1 MKTCSES
8 ISRLISLIAPRLPAR
23 FPAVGAD
30 APPRLEQ
37 PCSGCPATTKPGHPP
52 VRFGFRISDFLR
64 ISDFGFRISPPAL
77 AASCAGA
84 LLLSSPAPAATFT
97 FTNDTTIGVG
107 NTTYDGHDIVIRDCT
122 VTVAGAHAFN
132 SLWLTNLAVLTHSP
146 AFSGETD
153 FRINLTIAHDLTVDY
168 PSRIEATAR
177 GYAGTS
183 GPGAGVSSA
192 LASGGGGGHGGL
204 GGVSAAGANG
214 GGAYGSIASPALP
227 GSGGGNGYFSVGGSG
242 GGVIRLAVGG
252 LLRLD
257 GTIAADG
264 GSGLYNNLAG
274 AGAGGS
280 IAINAGTIT
289 GFGPISANGGAATIG
304 NGGGGAG
311 GRIAITYTNTSFYG
325 SVTARGGAGS
335 QFGAAGTVFTKA
347 ASAASGDVRV
357 DNGGNTGAFTP
368 LAAPALFNLTI
379 ANRALV
385 FPQAAL
391 TNVSLTLK
399 SNGLLTHL
407 VGAEGLLLTVISNV
421 TIEAAGRIDVT
432 GQGYGPAEGSGAGTN
447 SVLFG
452 GSGGGHGGVGG
463 TAAAGGGGGYDSIVA
478 PTQFGSGGGEGYL
491 SSGGSGGGAVRLI
504 VGGTLQVDGALSADG
519 GAGYDYIYGGGGAGG
534 SLYLTVG
541 ALRGSGA
548 ITANGGVSTGA
559 GGGGGGRIAIYY
571 GTNGFTGT
579 LTAYGGAGAGRGG
592 AGTIFTNDA
601 SATHGGVVVHN
612 GGNAGGLTRLN
623 PATWPVGTYFD
634 LTVSGAAQVNPD
646 APLTFW
652 NLLLNT
658 GGVLSH
664 DAGQSGVNLSTIADA
679 RFEAGTAINA
689 NSLGYASGTGPGTGV
704 ASTTSGGGGA
714 GHGGSGGTATNGGA
728 GGIIYGVAAE
738 PATFGSGGAAGY
750 LSRGGAGGGI
760 IRLTVGGLL
769 QLDGALTANGE
780 PGLDNGRGGG
790 GAGGSIYVTTDVL
803 TGTGV
808 VSANGGASTF
818 GGGGGGGRVA
828 IYPRLIVG
836 FPNAPSV
843 AGGLSGNGISTNANG
858 RPGTVVWSSSAAPF
872 KVVALA
878 PSNIV
883 MRAVS
888 SVTVLFNSPANPLTF
903 TPADVVITTPTGTIA
918 PGQIVVTPLAGP
930 LFSVSFPVQTNTGTC
945 QIQVGPRIENLSG
958 REMDQ
963 NGNLIPGE
971 IPEDI
976 FTSSFTIT
984 RPTISGY
991 LAATNGWPIRGA
1003 TVRADDSS
1011 ATTTTDNYGFY
1022 TLTLA
1027 PGWTGSVTPSAS
1039 GSTFSPANRTYTSL
1053 SANQSNQNFTLS
1065 GNVIPTLAIWQ
1076 QGTNAQLAWPS
1087 IFGFKYV
1094 LKSTTNLT
1102 TWQEA
1107 GVPLTGTGGNLTNT
1121 TPLRSATQKSFRL
1134 LVLPN

>member
-1 MKTCSES
+1 MKNLSNIPS
-8 ISRLISLIAPRLPAR
+8 PVVALAPRLQEPCERPRPQSPAATE
-23 FPAVGAD
+23 AVA
-30 APPRLEQ
+30 APWQSWRLLRL
-37 PCSGCPATTKPGHPP
+37 P
-52 VRFGFRISDFLR
+52 R
-64 ISDFGFRISPPAL
+64 ISDFGFRISASAAL
-77 AASCAGA
+77 FLTWQAT
-84 LLLSSPAPAATFT
+84 AATFT
-97 FTNDTTIGVG
+97 FTTNTTIGVG
-107 NTTYDGHDIVIRDCT
+107 NTAYDGQDIVIRDCT

-132 SLWLTNLAVLTHSP
+132 SLRLTNLAVLTHSP
-146 AFSGETD
+146 APQGEAN
-153 FRINLTIAHDLTVDY
+153 FQINLAIARDLTVDY

-177 GYAGTS
+177 GYAGAS
-183 GPGAGVSSA
+183 GPGAGGSSA
-192 LASGGGGGHGGL
+192 SASGGGGGHGGF
-204 GGVSAAGANG
+204 GGTSSAGTSG
-214 GGAYGSIASPALP
+214 GGAYDSIASPALP
-227 GSGGGNGYFSVGGSG
+227 GSGGGNGYFSAGGAG
-242 GGVIRLAVGG
+242 GGVIRLVVGG

-257 GTIAADG
+257 GMIVAEG

-280 IAINAGTIT
+280 IAISAGTMS
-289 GFGPISANGGAATIG
+289 GFGPISANGGAATVG

-311 GRIAITYTNTSFYG
+311 GRIALTYTNSSFLG
-325 SVTARGGAGS
+325 SVTAQGGAGA

-357 DNGGNTGAFTP
+357 DNGGNAGAFTP

-379 ANRALV
+379 ANRGRV
-385 FPQAAL
+385 FPQTAL

-407 VGAEGLLLTVISNV
+407 VGPDGLNITVISNV
-421 TIEAAGRIDVT
+421 TIEAFGRIDVT
-432 GQGYGPAEGSGAGTN
+432 GLGYGPAEGPGAGTN
-447 SVLFG
+447 SLLFG

-463 TAAAGGGGGYDSIVA
+463 TAEARGGGGYDSIVA
-478 PTQFGSGGGEGYL
+478 PTQFGSGGGDGYF
-491 SSGGSGGGAVRLI
+491 STGGSGGGTVRLI
-504 VGGTLQVDGALSADG
+504 VGGTLQVDGTLSADG
-519 GAGYDYIYGGGGAGG
+519 GASYDYIHGGGGAGG
-534 SLYLTVG
+534 SLSLTVG

-548 ITANGGVSTGA
+548 ITANGGASTGA
-559 GGGGGGRIAIYY
+559 GGGGGAGGRIAIYH
-571 GTNGFTGT
+571 GTNGFTGA
-579 LTAYGGAGAGRGG
+579 LTAYGGVGVGRGG

-601 SATHGGVVVHN
+601 SATHGGVLVHN

-634 LTVSGAAQVNPD
+634 LTVAGAAQVNPD

-664 DAGQSGVNLSTIADA
+664 DAGQSGLSLATIADA
-679 RFEAGTAINA
+679 RFEAGTAINV
-689 NSLGYASGTGPGTGV
+689 NFLGYTSGTGPGSGV
-704 ASTTSGGGGA
+704 ASATYGGGGA
-714 GHGGSGGTATNGGA
+714 GHGGTGGTATNGGA
-728 GGIIYGVAAE
+728 GGVIYGAAAE
-738 PATFGSGGAAGY
+738 PGNLGSGGGPGY
-750 LSRGGAGGGI
+750 LSRGGTGGGI
-760 IRLTVGGLL
+760 IRLSVGGLL
-769 QLDGALTANGE
+769 QLDGALTANGG
-780 PGLDNGRGGG
+780 PGLDNGYGGG
-790 GAGGSIYVTTDVL
+790 GSGGSIYVTTDIL

-828 IYPRLIVG
+828 IYPRLVVG
-836 FPNAPSV
+836 FPNAPTV
-843 AGGLSGNGISTNANG
+843 AGGLSGSGGKTNANG
-858 RPGTVVWSSSAAPF
+858 RLGTVVWSSNAAPL

-888 SVTVLFNSPANPLTF
+888 SVTVLFGSPVNQLTF
-903 TPADVVITTPTGTIA
+903 TPADVVITTPTGTISSNL
-918 PGQIVVTPLAGP
+918 IVVTPLAGP
-930 LFSVSFPVQTNTGTC
+930 LFNVGFPVQTNTGTC
-945 QIQVGPRIENLSG
+945 QIQIWPHIENLVG

-1003 TVRADDSS
+1003 TVRADDGS
-1011 ATTTTDNYGFY
+1011 ATTTTDSSGFY

-1053 SANQSNQNFTLS
+1053 SANQAGQNFTLS
-1065 GNVIPTLAIWQ
+1065 GSVIPTLAIWLQ
-1076 QGTNAQLAWPS
+1076 DTNAQVSWPS
-1087 IFGFKYV
+1087 IYSFKYL
-1094 LKSTTNLT
+1094 LKSTTNLM
-1102 TWQEA
+1102 TWQDV
-1107 GVPLTGTGGNLTNT
+1107 GTPLTGTGGNLTAT
-1121 TPLRSATQKSFRL
+1121 IPLRSAPQKSFRL